1 MCFQSIYIHYSIPNI
16 FSEYGQW
23 DQAPLRY
30 PWLCSLKIEEG
41 WPASCLL
48 IPLWWCKAET
58 TSPSMKPTLNT
69 YSVKWDY
76 FFDILESIFTQIK
89 IEFDTITKRS
99 ILDRVL
105 KSKHKKINDRSIRWP
120 NPQNFQ
126 QNRPGTVP
134 LQTARTKTSSNQ
146 NRSLTKTKTKSDN
159 QPSARSD
166 RFVALRNVRIEVK
179 GSPFV
184 ATTSNV
190 CVLTRYHC

>member
-1 MCFQSIYIHYSIPNI
+1 MCFQSIYIHYSISNI

-105 KSKHKKINDRSIRWP
+105 KSKHKKKRQINSL
-120 NPQNFQ
+120 
-126 QNRPGTVP
+126 TESAK
-134 LQTARTKTSSNQ
+134 LSTKPSRDSSSSN
-146 NRSLTKTKTKSDN
+146 RSNKNIIKPK
-159 QPSARSD
+159 
-166 RFVALRNVRIEVK
+166 
-179 GSPFV
+179 
-184 ATTSNV
+184 
-190 CVLTRYHC
+190 